1 MRTEK
6 VTINYSAEKLQ
17 AIRVLK
23 PELYETIEKSLEE
36 CLDKLYAKAVP
47 QSTRMYIEAIIT
59 DEEKQPKKAAKF
71 EEKQTG

>member
-6 VTINYSAEKLQ
+6 VIINYSAEKLQ

-36 CLDKLYAKAVP
+36 CLDRLYIKAVP
-47 QSTRMYIEAIIT
+47 QSTRMYIEAKIA
-59 DEEKQPKKAAKF
+59 EEENQPKRAAKL
-71 EEKQTG
+71 